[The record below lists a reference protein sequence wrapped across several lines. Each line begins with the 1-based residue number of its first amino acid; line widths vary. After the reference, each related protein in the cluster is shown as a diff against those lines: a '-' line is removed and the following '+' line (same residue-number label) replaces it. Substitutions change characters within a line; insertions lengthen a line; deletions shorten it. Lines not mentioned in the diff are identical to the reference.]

1 MAMVVPSNARS
12 KALSIDA
19 ALLERMGVLARRHPG
34 HTVSLAR
41 DRALSPI
48 LREKVV
54 LHVDG
59 EAALEFDAGPPTEP
73 THAA

>member
-1 MAMVVPSNARS
+1 MEIPSNVRS

-19 ALLERMGVLARRHPG
+19 ALLERMGMLARRHPG
-34 HTVSLAR
+34 RTVSLAR
-41 DRALSPI
+41 DGSLSPL

-59 EAALEFDAGPPTEP
+59 EAALEVEAGPPDEP
-73 THAA
+73 IHAA